1 MRGEAPMTAGDGGL
15 YQLLGVA
22 PDASQA
28 EIKCAAR
35 PPALP
40 PSEGGADDGR
50 WCPPCRKAYHRL
62 ALRLHP
68 DKVGDGDRAAATDKF
83 QYLQRVFAVLSDPAK
98 RAVYDRT
105 GSMADTEDL
114 TDEKFASL

>member
-35 PPALP
+35 PP
-40 PSEGGADDGR
+40 R
-50 WCPPCRKAYHRL
+50 RKAYHRL

-83 QYLQRVFAVLSDPAK
+83 QHLQRVFAVLSDPAK